1 MKRGTKWTADEDA
14 KLVAGLK
21 ADKKPKD
28 IEIPGRTPRS
38 IEERWKL
45 ARSLN
50 GRKGRSKS
58 TCSPALLE
66 YAKTVD
72 RGKCPWTEE
81 DDKKL
86 IDLLNEHLEIGG
98 LTKQSYVEIGTKLQ
112 RTPNAVA
119 QRWSNARTGNS
130 RAGRISEALS
140 SFADDVL
147 FRQLAMQSRPL
158 DGQRM
163 TREAAKAAVK
173 VAEVHAFKE
182 AAPFDPTSDSGNA
195 NEKVWH
201 PLDQK
206 VKDAFFITVEH
217 LEQASARK
225 RRNTNGLVFR
235 LKGLHNTYERD
246 LLHELGEIFGFGV
259 TMEMKKVLVYL
270 SPPGHDTGG
279 CRGLPWHDD
288 PFAVVPPPA
297 TWTRLI
303 FCATDGVKAF
313 LVRTTGETPF
323 VWHSKEVIA
332 VSRETLM
339 YDEESRLKHCSFMIG
354 ATYAVNGI
362 VDVNLPLPVVV
373 AGLQSQALV
382 SAEESPR
389 AAVDQDRQDRFRQ
402 LLLALYETTQASL

>member
-1 MKRGTKWTADEDA
+1 M
-14 KLVAGLK
+14 
-21 ADKKPKD
+21 
-28 IEIPGRTPRS
+28 
-38 IEERWKL
+38 
-45 ARSLN
+45 
-50 GRKGRSKS
+50 
-58 TCSPALLE
+58 
-66 YAKTVD
+66 
-72 RGKCPWTEE
+72 RGKEGASPPARLRSSSTRRLSIGANVTWTEE

-86 IDLLNEHLEIGG
+86 IDLLNEHLEGGG

-163 TREAAKAAVK
+163 TRKAAKAAMK

-259 TMEMKKVLVYL
+259 TMERRR
-270 SPPGHDTGG
+270 SSCTSH
-279 CRGLPWHDD
+279 R
-288 PFAVVPPPA
+288 PA
-297 TWTRLI
+297 MTQV
-303 FCATDGVKAF
+303 G
-313 LVRTTGETPF
+313 
-323 VWHSKEVIA
+323 
-332 VSRETLM
+332 
-339 YDEESRLKHCSFMIG
+339 
-354 ATYAVNGI
+354 
-362 VDVNLPLPVVV
+362 VVV
-373 AGLQSQALV
+373 YPGTMILSLSFPRLQRG
-382 SAEESPR
+382 R
-389 AAVDQDRQDRFRQ
+389 ASSFVRR
-402 LLLALYETTQASL
+402 TASRPS